1 MALTPFLNLNSL
13 GFTKISAVFSYS
25 VRPSPSPPF
34 FSLASNAF
42 PDFGSVG
49 QIEKKP
55 PPKKITRS
63 LSEQGPRSGFASGGS
78 NANALT

>member
-13 GFTKISAVFSYS
+13 GFTKISAVFFYS

-49 QIEKKP
+49 QIEKTP
-55 PPKKITRS
+55 PPKKKPQEVSRNRARGAD
-63 LSEQGPRSGFASGGS
+63 LQVGG
-78 NANALT
+78 LMRTH

>member
-13 GFTKISAVFSYS
+13 GFTKISAVFFYS

-49 QIEKKP
+49 QIETP
-55 PPKKITRS
+55 PPQKKKITRS
-63 LSEQGPRSGFASGGS
+63 LSEQGPRSGFASGGG
-78 NANALT
+78 

>member
-13 GFTKISAVFSYS
+13 GFTKISAVFFYS
-25 VRPSPSPPF
+25 VRPSPCPPF

-49 QIEKKP
+49 QIEKKKQ
-55 PPKKITRS
+55 KKNHKKSLGTVPADLQVGGLMRTR
-63 LSEQGPRSGFASGGS
+63 
-78 NANALT
+78 

>member
-13 GFTKISAVFSYS
+13 GFTKISAVFFYS

-49 QIEKKP
+49 QIENPP
-55 PPKKITRS
+55 PPKKKPQEVSRNRARGAD
-63 LSEQGPRSGFASGGS
+63 LQVGG
-78 NANALT
+78 LMRTH